1 MAKVGENLPEVKPTM
16 MVAQYLEKRERGWSW
31 DKIAEHFSTDTRTVD
46 PDQVFREVQDYLQ
59 RSKELSE
66 LEYRRMQLRR
76 LEKMIDALWD
86 LAIEHKDLDHLDT
99 LLKVLKEISKTL
111 GLYQQKTV
119 TEIRVVE
126 EKQTTL
132 IVNYVDAVAATL
144 MHRVLDTV
152 TAKGARSKIEEQWD
166 EWVAE
171 ASTEPLRQIESA
183 KVEV

>member
-31 DKIAEHFSTDTRTVD
+31 DKIAQHFSTDTRTVD

-76 LEKMIDALWD
+76 LEKLIDALWD
-86 LAIEHKDLDHLDT
+86 LAVEHKDIDHIDT
-99 LLKVLKEISKTL
+99 MLKVLKEISKML
-111 GLYQQKTV
+111 GLYQQKTISEV
-119 TEIRVVE
+119 RVVE

-132 IVNYVDAVAATL
+132 IINYVDAVASTL
-144 MHRVLDTV
+144 MHRVLDVV
-152 TAKGARSKIEEQWD
+152 TAKGARAKIEAQWD
-166 EWVAE
+166 EWVAD
-171 ASTEPLRQIESA
+171 AAAEPLKQIESA

>member
-16 MVAQYLEKRERGWSW
+16 MVAQYMEKRDRGWSW
-31 DKIAEHFSTDTRTVD
+31 DKIAEHFSTDTREVS
-46 PDQVFREVQDYLQ
+46 PDEVFREVQDYLQ

-99 LLKVLKEISKTL
+99 LLKVLKEISKML

-152 TAKGARSKIEEQWD
+152 TAKGARAKIESEWD